1 MNLKFLEVINY
12 EGGNDVLVWKHPCED
27 FNTGSHL
34 IVHESQEALFM
45 CNGQV
50 LDVFGPGRH
59 DLKTENIPLLR
70 RLLNIP
76 TGGISPFHCE
86 VYYVNK
92 SIPMDLKWGTPDQVI
107 AMDPQFRM
115 LIHAGANGGMG
126 VQIGDSKRFLV
137 SFNGTNRA
145 FTTEALVSYF
155 REMIVTRV
163 KSQLTVMLGQV
174 GFTSI
179 NAHLN
184 EISAAMQER
193 LGEEMAEFGV
203 KLVKFFVS
211 GIRLADED
219 YNKIQNIL
227 TDATS
232 MDIMS
237 AAEGRRSKTLSAAET
252 EAQRFRMDML
262 GYNWQDEQL
271 AKVAEEYAKNPNSA
285 NNIGSMAAQIPLGFG
300 MGQMLR
306 GTTQPLLDQAFSQP
320 PKAFGQQNAPVAP
333 ASPFGTNTSPFT
345 APSAPLKTK
354 AAEPI
359 QTAPVADT
367 VAQEDPVAVLQ
378 KLKTMLDAGLI
389 PQDVYDKKMQEV
401 LSRM

>member
-76 TGGISPFHCE
+76 TGGVSPFHCE
-86 VYYVNK
+86 VYYINK
-92 SIPMDLKWGTPDQVI
+92 SIPMDLKWGTPDQVV

-126 VQIGDSKRFLV
+126 VQIEDSKQFLV
-137 SFNGTNRA
+137 SFNGTNRE
-145 FTTEALVSYF
+145 FTTESLVSYF

-163 KSQLTVMLGQV
+163 KSQLTTMLSQI
-174 GFTSI
+174 GFTMI

-184 EISAAMQER
+184 DISAAMQER

-219 YNKIQNIL
+219 YDKIQTIL

-237 AAEGRRSKTLSAAET
+237 AAEGRRSKTLSVAET

-285 NNIGSMAAQIPLGFG
+285 NNLGSMAAQIPLGFG

-320 PKAFGQQNAPVAP
+320 PKAFGQQNASASS
-333 ASPFGTNTSPFT
+333 ASPFGAPVSPFA
-345 APSAPLKTK
+345 APSAPLKAK
-354 AAEPI
+354 AAEPS
-359 QTAPVADT
+359 QPTPVAN
-367 VAQEDPVAVLQ
+367 AAPQEDPVAVLQ

-389 PQDVYDKKMQEV
+389 PQEVYDKKMQEV

>member
-76 TGGISPFHCE
+76 TGGVSPFHCE

-333 ASPFGTNTSPFT
+333 ASPSGANTSPFT
-345 APSAPLKTK
+345 APSAPLKAK

-359 QTAPVADT
+359 QTAPAANT

>member
-1 MNLKFLEVINY
+1 MSLKFLDVINY

-50 LDVFGPGRH
+50 AEIFGPGRH
-59 DLKTENIPLLR
+59 DLKTENIPVLR

-76 TGGISPFHCE
+76 TGGVSPFHCE
-86 VYYVNK
+86 VYYINK

-107 AMDPQFRM
+107 AMDPQFHI

-126 VQIGDSKRFLV
+126 VQIGDSQKFLV
-137 SFNGTNRA
+137 SFNGTNRE
-145 FTTEALVSYF
+145 FTTESLTSYF

-163 KSQLTVMLGQV
+163 KSQLTTLLSQV
-174 GFTSI
+174 SFTI
-179 NAHLN
+179 ANAHLN
-184 EISAAMQER
+184 EISAAMQEV

-219 YNKIQNIL
+219 YQKIQSAL
-227 TDATS
+227 SDASALGISS
-232 MDIMS
+232 M
-237 AAEGRRSKTLSAAET
+237 AEK
-252 EAQRFRMDML
+252 QRMDLL
-262 GYNWQDEQL
+262 GYNWTDERMAEI
-271 AKVAEEYAKNPNSA
+271 AKEYAKNPGSA
-285 NNIGSMAAQIPLGFG
+285 NNVGGMMAQMPLAFGF
-300 MGQMLR
+300 GQMLR
-306 GTTQPLLDQAFSQP
+306 GAAKPLMDQVFSQP
-320 PKAFGQQNAPVAP
+320 PKAFGGQQSAPAAP
-333 ASPFGTNTSPFT
+333 ASPFTPPPSPFGA
-345 APSAPLKTK
+345 APSPLKAK
-354 AAEPI
+354 AAEP
-359 QTAPVADT
+359 APAPAAAAAP
-367 VAQEDPVAVLQ
+367 AQEDPVAVLQ

-389 PQDVYDKKMQEV
+389 PQEVYDKKMQEV

>member
-1 MNLKFLEVINY
+1 MSLKFLEVINY

-45 CNGQV
+45 RNGQV

-76 TGGISPFHCE
+76 TGGISPFHSE
-86 VYYVNK
+86 VYYINK

-126 VQIGDSKRFLV
+126 VQIEDSKRFLV
-137 SFNGTNRA
+137 SFNGTNRE
-145 FTTEALVSYF
+145 FTTESLVSYF

-163 KSQLTVMLGQV
+163 KSQLTTMLSQV
-174 GFTSI
+174 GFTMI

-184 EISAAMQER
+184 DISAAMQEK
-193 LGEEMAEFGV
+193 LGDEMAEFGV
-203 KLVKFFVS
+203 KLVKFFMS

-219 YNKIQNIL
+219 YDKIQTIL

-237 AAEGRRSKTLSAAET
+237 AAEGRRTKTLSVAET
-252 EAQRFRMDML
+252 EAERFRMDML

-271 AKVAEEYAKNPNSA
+271 AKVAEEYAKNPSSA
-285 NNIGSMAAQIPLGFG
+285 NNLGSMAAQIPLGFG
-300 MGQMLR
+300 MGQILR
-306 GTTQPLLDQAFSQP
+306 GTTEPLLEQAFSQP
-320 PKAFGQQNAPVAP
+320 PKAFGQQNAPAAAVPPFSAP
-333 ASPFGTNTSPFT
+333 ASPFT
-345 APSAPLKTK
+345 APSGPLKAK
-354 AAEPI
+354 AAETA
-359 QTAPVADT
+359 QTAHAANSGV
-367 VAQEDPVAVLQ
+367 QEDPVAVLQ

-389 PQDVYDKKMQEV
+389 PQEVYDKKMQEV